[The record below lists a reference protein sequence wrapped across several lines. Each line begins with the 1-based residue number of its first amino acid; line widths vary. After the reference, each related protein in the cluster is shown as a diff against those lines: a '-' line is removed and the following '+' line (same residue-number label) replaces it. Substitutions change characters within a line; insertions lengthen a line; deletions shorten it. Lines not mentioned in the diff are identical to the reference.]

1 MKRWIPWTI
10 AVVAIAVLAGGTLRA
25 VKARKAQAVQA
36 GAPVAEAVVTLLP
49 ADVLR
54 LKAIDMTQTLP
65 ISGTLRAVESAVV
78 KAKVAGELSGLAVRE
93 GDTVK
98 AGQVI
103 ARIDSIEYASRVRQ
117 AQEQAD
123 SAAAQAEVLQRSYDN
138 NKALVDQ
145 GFISRTALDT
155 SLSSLNAARATH
167 RAALAGVEV
176 ARKALTDTVVR
187 SPIDGQVAARLV
199 QPGERV
205 AVDGKLIE
213 VVDLRSIELEA
224 ALSAADSVAV
234 RVGQRA
240 SLQVES
246 SSVPGA
252 AGKTD
257 RQVDATV
264 ARINPSA
271 QAGSRSVLVY
281 LALDRSE
288 GFRQGLFAQGSL
300 ELGRGKE
307 MALPLSAVRV
317 DKPEPYVQA
326 IIDGRVRHRAV
337 KTGWRGQVDGQTYV
351 TVSGLDEGASVLSG
365 SVGPMRDGTAVR
377 LADAGGPAAA
387 AAPAVATST
396 GSRTAP

>member
-1 MKRWIPWTI
+1 MKRWVPWTI
-10 AVVAIAVLAGGTLRA
+10 AVLAIALVAGGTLRA

-36 GAPVAEAVVTLLP
+36 SQPVAENVVTLLP

-54 LKAIDMTQTLP
+54 VSSIDMTQTLP

-78 KAKVAGELSGLAVRE
+78 KAKVAGELRGLAVRE
-93 GDTVK
+93 GDAVK

-103 ARIDSIEYASRVRQ
+103 ANIDSIEYESRVRQ

-123 SAAAQAEVLQRSYDN
+123 SSAAQAEVMQRNYDN

-155 SLSSLNAARATH
+155 SLSNLNAARATH

-176 ARKALTDTVVR
+176 ARKALNDTVVR

-205 AVDGKLIE
+205 AVDAKLVE
-213 VVDLRSIELEA
+213 VVDLRRIELEA
-224 ALSAADSVAV
+224 AISAADSVAV

-246 SSVPGA
+246 SSAPGA
-252 AGKTD
+252 AGKSE

-281 LALDRSE
+281 LTLDRSE

-300 ELGRGKE
+300 VLGRGKE

-317 DKPEPYVQA
+317 DKPEPYVQLVL
-326 IIDGRVRHRAV
+326 DGRVRHKTV

-351 TVSGLDEGASVLSG
+351 TVSGLEEGASVLSG

-377 LADAGGPAAA
+377 PASAGGG
-387 AAPAVATST
+387 AAPATP
-396 GSRTAP
+396 RPAP

>member
-1 MKRWIPWTI
+1 MKRWVPWTV
-10 AVVAIAVLAGGTLRA
+10 AVVAIALVAGGALRA
-25 VKARKAQAVQA
+25 VKARKAQAALANQPA
-36 GAPVAEAVVTLLP
+36 AETMVTLLP

-54 LKAIDMTQTLP
+54 VASIDMTQTLP

-78 KAKVAGELSGLAVRE
+78 KAKVAGELRGLAIRE
-93 GDTVK
+93 GDAVK

-103 ARIDSIEYASRVRQ
+103 ANIDSIEYESRVRQ

-123 SAAAQAEVLQRSYDN
+123 SAAAQAEVMQRNYDN

-155 SLSSLNAARATH
+155 SLSNLNAARATH

-176 ARKALTDTVVR
+176 ARKALNDTVVR
-187 SPIDGQVAARLV
+187 SPIDGHVAARLV

-205 AVDGKLIE
+205 AVDAKLVE
-213 VVDLRSIELEA
+213 VVDLRRIELEA
-224 ALSAADSVAV
+224 AISAADSLAV

-246 SSVPGA
+246 SSSPGA
-252 AGKTD
+252 AGKSE

-281 LALDRSE
+281 LTLDRSE

-300 ELGRGKE
+300 VLGQGKE

-317 DKPEPYVQA
+317 DKPKPYVQVVL
-326 IIDGRVRHRAV
+326 DGKVRHRTV

-351 TVSGLDEGASVLSG
+351 TVSGLEEGASVLSG

-377 LADAGGPAAA
+377 LASAGPAPSP
-387 AAPAVATST
+387 AAP
-396 GSRTAP
+396 RPAP

>member
-1 MKRWIPWTI
+1 MKRWIPWTV
-10 AVVAIAVLAGGTLRA
+10 AVVAIAVIAGGGLRA
-25 VKARKAQAVQA
+25 MKARKAQALQA
-36 GAPVAEAVVTLLP
+36 GAPVAETVVALLP

-54 LKAIDMTQTLP
+54 VSPIDMTQTLP

-78 KAKVAGELSGLAVRE
+78 KAKVAGEISGLAVRE

-98 AGQVI
+98 ADQVI
-103 ARIDSIEYASRVRQ
+103 ARIDSVEYASRVRQ

-123 SAAAQAEVLQRSYDN
+123 SAAAQAEVAQRSYEN

-155 SLSSLNAARATH
+155 SLSNLNAARATH
-167 RAALAGVEV
+167 RAALAGVDV
-176 ARKALTDTVVR
+176 ARKALNDTVVR

-205 AVDGKLIE
+205 AVDAKLIE
-213 VVDLRSIELEA
+213 VVDLRRLELEA
-224 ALSAADSVAV
+224 VISAADSVAV

-246 SSVPGA
+246 SSAPGA
-252 AGKTD
+252 GAKSE

-271 QAGSRSVLVY
+271 QPGSRSVLVY

-317 DKPEPYVQA
+317 DKPEPYVQSV
-326 IIDGRVRHRAV
+326 IDGHVRHKPV
-337 KTGWRGQVDGQTYV
+337 TTGWRGQVGGQTFV
-351 TVSGLDEGASVLSG
+351 TVNGLQEGASVLSG

-377 LADAGGPAAA
+377 QAPAPAP
-387 AAPAVATST
+387 AAPATS
-396 GSRTAP
+396 RPAP

>member
-1 MKRWIPWTI
+1 MKRWVPWTV
-10 AVVAIAVLAGGTLRA
+10 AALAIALVAGGALRA

-36 GAPVAEAVVTLLP
+36 SQPVAEAVVTLLV

-54 LKAIDMTQTLP
+54 VGRIDMTQTLP

-78 KAKVAGELSGLAVRE
+78 KAKVAGELRGLTVRE
-93 GDTVK
+93 GDAVK

-103 ARIDSIEYASRVRQ
+103 ARIDSIEYESRVRQ

-123 SAAAQAEVLQRSYDN
+123 SAAAQAEVMQRNYDN
-138 NKALVDQ
+138 NKALVEQ

-155 SLSSLNAARATH
+155 SLSNLNAARATH

-187 SPIDGQVAARLV
+187 SPIDGHVAARLV

-205 AVDGKLIE
+205 AVDGKLLE
-213 VVDLRSIELEA
+213 VVDLRRIELEA
-224 ALSAADSVAV
+224 AISAADSVAV

-246 SSVPGA
+246 SSAPGA
-252 AGKTD
+252 AGKSE
-257 RQVDATV
+257 RQVEATV

-281 LALDRSE
+281 LALDRAE

-300 ELGRGKE
+300 VLGRGKE

-317 DKPEPYVQA
+317 DKPQPYVQLV
-326 IIDGRVRHRAV
+326 IDGRVRHRTV
-337 KTGWRGQVDGQTYV
+337 TTGWRGQVDGQTYV
-351 TVSGLDEGASVLSG
+351 TVSGLEEGASVLSG
-365 SVGPMRDGTAVR
+365 SIGPMREGTAVQ
-377 LADAGGPAAA
+377 LASAGGAT
-387 AAPAVATST
+387 APATP
-396 GSRTAP
+396 RTAP

>member
-1 MKRWIPWTI
+1 MKRWIPWTV
-10 AVVAIAVLAGGTLRA
+10 AVVAIAVIAGGGLRA
-25 VKARKAQAVQA
+25 MKARKAQALQA
-36 GAPVAEAVVTLLP
+36 SIPAAEAVVTLLP

-54 LKAIDMTQTLP
+54 VSPIDMTQTLP

-78 KAKVAGELSGLAVRE
+78 KAKVAGEISGLAVRE

-98 AGQVI
+98 ADQVI
-103 ARIDSIEYASRVRQ
+103 ARIDSVEYASRVRQ

-123 SAAAQAEVLQRSYDN
+123 SAAAQAEVAQRSYDN

-155 SLSSLNAARATH
+155 SLSNLNAARATH
-167 RAALAGVEV
+167 RAALAGVDV
-176 ARKALTDTVVR
+176 ARKALNDTVVR

-205 AVDGKLIE
+205 AVDAKLIE
-213 VVDLRSIELEA
+213 VVDLRRVELEA
-224 ALSAADSVAV
+224 VISAADSVAV

-246 SSVPGA
+246 SSAPGA
-252 AGKTD
+252 GAKSE

-300 ELGRGKE
+300 VLGSGRE

-326 IIDGRVRHRAV
+326 VIDGHVRH
-337 KTGWRGQVDGQTYV
+337 KTVTPGWRGQVDGQTFV
-351 TVSGLDEGASVLSG
+351 TVNGLQEGASVLSG

-377 LADAGGPAAA
+377 QAPA
-387 AAPAVATST
+387 AAPA
-396 GSRTAP
+396 APAAARPAP

>member
-1 MKRWIPWTI
+1 MKRWVPWTI
-10 AVVAIAVLAGGTLRA
+10 AVLAIALVAGGTLRA

-36 GAPVAEAVVTLLP
+36 SQPVAENVVTLLP

-54 LKAIDMTQTLP
+54 VSSIDMTQTLP

-78 KAKVAGELSGLAVRE
+78 KAKVAGELRGLAVRE
-93 GDTVK
+93 GDAVK

-103 ARIDSIEYASRVRQ
+103 ANIDSIEYESRVRQ

-123 SAAAQAEVLQRSYDN
+123 SSAAQAEVMQRNYDN

-155 SLSSLNAARATH
+155 SLSNLNAARATH

-176 ARKALTDTVVR
+176 ARKALNDTVVR

-205 AVDGKLIE
+205 AVDAKLVE
-213 VVDLRSIELEA
+213 VVDLRRIELEA
-224 ALSAADSVAV
+224 AISAADSVAV

-246 SSVPGA
+246 SSAPGA
-252 AGKTD
+252 AGKSE

-281 LALDRSE
+281 LTLDRSE

-300 ELGRGKE
+300 VLGRGKE

-317 DKPEPYVQA
+317 DKPEPYVQLVL
-326 IIDGRVRHRAV
+326 DGRVRHRTV

-351 TVSGLDEGASVLSG
+351 TVSGLEEGASVLSG

-377 LADAGGPAAA
+377 PASAGGG
-387 AAPAVATST
+387 AAPATP
-396 GSRTAP
+396 RPAP

>member
-1 MKRWIPWTI
+1 MKRWVPWT
-10 AVVAIAVLAGGTLRA
+10 VAVLAIALVAGGVLRA

-36 GAPVAEAVVTLLP
+36 SQPVAESVVTLLP

-54 LKAIDMTQTLP
+54 VGSIDMTQTLP

-78 KAKVAGELSGLAVRE
+78 KAKVAGELRGLALRE
-93 GDTVK
+93 GDAVK

-103 ARIDSIEYASRVRQ
+103 ANIDSIEYESRVRQ

-123 SAAAQAEVLQRSYDN
+123 SSAAQAEVMQRNYDN

-145 GFISRTALDT
+145 GFISRSALDT
-155 SLSSLNAARATH
+155 SLSNLNAARATH

-176 ARKALTDTVVR
+176 ARKALNDTVVR

-205 AVDGKLIE
+205 AVDAKLVE
-213 VVDLRSIELEA
+213 VVDLRRIELEA
-224 ALSAADSVAV
+224 AISAADSVAV

-246 SSVPGA
+246 SSAPGA
-252 AGKTD
+252 AGKAEKSE

-300 ELGRGKE
+300 VLGRGKE

-317 DKPEPYVQA
+317 DKPEPYVQLVL
-326 IIDGRVRHRAV
+326 DGRVRHKTV

-351 TVSGLDEGASVLSG
+351 TVSGLEEGASVLSG

-377 LADAGGPAAA
+377 PASAGGG
-387 AAPAVATST
+387 AAPATP
-396 GSRTAP
+396 RPAP